1 MAPSESLFRGNTV
14 DLRKGEVFGTYL
26 KRGVV
31 FRLYTHNEFG
41 YGNAHIDSVGV
52 EGHE

>member
-26 KRGVV
+26 KKRGRVQT
-31 FRLYTHNEFG
+31 LYPQ
-41 YGNAHIDSVGV
+41 
-52 EGHE
+52 